1 MAGYASSETA
11 FMKTTVVVGITLVA
25 LLATACTDREAE
37 ARRAKA
43 EAEAK
48 ARAAAAQKEMEALPK
63 AFQSRDYFKKNE
75 PEKKPEPAAEQPK
88 SKS

>member
-1 MAGYASSETA
+1 MAGYAFSETA

-25 LLATACTDREAE
+25 LLATACTDHEAE
-37 ARRAKA
+37 ARKAKA

-48 ARAAAAQKEMEALPK
+48 AAAAAARKEMEAVPK

-75 PEKKPEPAAEQPK
+75 PEQKPEQATEPAKPK
-88 SKS
+88 S

>member
-25 LLATACTDREAE
+25 LLATACTDHEAE
-37 ARRAKA
+37 ARKAKA

-48 ARAAAAQKEMEALPK
+48 ARAAAARREMEAVPK

-75 PEKKPEPAAEQPK
+75 PEKKPEQATEPEKQK
-88 SKS
+88 S

>member
-1 MAGYASSETA
+1 MSGRKSSETA

-37 ARRAKA
+37 ARKAKA

-48 ARAAAAQKEMEALPK
+48 ARAAAARKEMQALPK
-63 AFQSRDYFKKNE
+63 AFQTPDYFKKNE
-75 PEKKPEPAAEQPK
+75 PEKKPEPSTEQPK

>member
-25 LLATACTDREAE
+25 LLATACTDHEAE
-37 ARRAKA
+37 ARKAKA

-48 ARAAAAQKEMEALPK
+48 ARAAAARREMEAVPK
-63 AFQSRDYFKKNE
+63 AFQTPDYFKKNE
-75 PEKKPEPAAEQPK
+75 PEKKPEPEAEQPK

>member
-1 MAGYASSETA
+1 MAGYTFSETA
-11 FMKTTVVVGITLVA
+11 LMKTTVVVGITLVA

-37 ARRAKA
+37 ARKAKA

-75 PEKKPEPAAEQPK
+75 PEKKPEPAADQPK